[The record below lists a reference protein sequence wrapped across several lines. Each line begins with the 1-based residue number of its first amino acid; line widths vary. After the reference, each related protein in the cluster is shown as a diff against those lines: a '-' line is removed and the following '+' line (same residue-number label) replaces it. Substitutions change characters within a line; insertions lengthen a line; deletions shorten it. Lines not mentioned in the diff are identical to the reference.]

1 MKPGNLDDITI
12 FENFTREWNDNSL
25 SDGNTVKKM
34 VEKLSAMAYKYRREN
49 WIKDIEQETL
59 IKLSTCNYTGE
70 GSLEGYIRRIMQ
82 NVLFGIYR
90 KEKESRRGEMPNE
103 VRDEKEFDEF
113 LTEFDEY
120 FQEPFSDRV
129 KMLLSETPENLW
141 WYIEAVLEAD
151 EYISE
156 RAISEDLKIS
166 RYAVATARIELRS
179 IWEEMEKEA
188 E

>member
-12 FENFTREWNDNSL
+12 FENFIREWNDNSL
-25 SDGNTVKKM
+25 SDENTVKKM
-34 VEKLSAMAYKYRREN
+34 VEKLSAIVYKYGREN
-49 WIKDIEQETL
+49 WIKDIEQETFL
-59 IKLSTCNYTGE
+59 KLSTCNYTGE
-70 GSLEGYIRRIMQ
+70 GSLEGYIKITMKHL
-82 NVLFGIYR
+82 LFGMYR
-90 KEKESRRGEMPNE
+90 KEKENRRGEMPNE

-120 FQEPFSDRV
+120 FQEPLSDRV

-141 WYIEAVLEAD
+141 WYIEAVLGAD
-151 EYISE
+151 RYISE
-156 RAISEDLKIS
+156 RQISEDLEIS
-166 RYAVATARIELRS
+166 RYAVANARMELRA